1 MKHNFLKL
9 NIFIL
14 TISKMFGRRTNVLT
28 INQLKKLHLLETYL
42 TLNLYLLRAGNIIDW
57 LSEKVIYV
65 N

>member
-1 MKHNFLKL
+1 
-9 NIFIL
+9 
-14 TISKMFGRRTNVLT
+14 MFGRRTNVLT

>member
-42 TLNLYLLRAGNIIDW
+42 TLKLYLLRAGNIIDW